1 VRPAALYSFAVL
13 LRSEFLCSMLFQFSL
28 AADEMQYKA
37 YQMLRHWAALLAVF
51 LCCVWLWKSILVV
64 LLCRQQLNVVKRPSK
79 GRCVSVPLPQ
89 LELPV
94 DAATVV
100 IDFSTS

>member
-13 LRSEFLCSMLFQFSL
+13 LRGEFMYPMLLQVSL
-28 AADEMQYKA
+28 IADEMQYKA
-37 YQMLRHWAALLAVF
+37 YQVLRHWAALLAVF
-51 LCCVWLWKSILVV
+51 LCCVWLWKSNLVV
-64 LLCRQQLNVVKRPSK
+64 LLFRQQLSVVKRPSK

-89 LELPV
+89 LDLPV
-94 DAATVV
+94 DAVTVV